1 MLAEYPGR
9 VIRFANRRVS
19 ITFTGDSQMRI
30 FIQLWIVA
38 LAVFSTH
45 VLAEGKISPL
55 FASDDVMSMTLA
67 APFAQMVKQRK
78 KDEEYDTA
86 RLTYTDEQGD
96 TVTLPVTV
104 SLGGNSRLDYGTCA
118 FPPLKLQFD
127 KKDRKGTYFEH
138 TKKIKLVTQ
147 CRPRL
152 NSSRDDLLSEYQAYR
167 MLNTLT
173 DQSYRVR
180 LLEVTYVDQ
189 KKGKSKQNFAFLI
202 EPTKHLA
209 KRVGLKKLEVSSI
222 PPSQLLGQEMN
233 LVSLYQL
240 LVGNTDW
247 SASRGGSE
255 ECCHNGKL
263 FSSAPEAAALYV
275 PYDLDMTGFVEPSY
289 AIPSEKMNLA
299 SVRDRR
305 YRGYCQ
311 NNEYIAENISGFNEH
326 RDEIVQLVSTDI
338 GLSNRQVKNN
348 LKYINSFYRLINDED
363 RLTKH
368 VERFC
373 LGRKANQAELVASVA
388 AQR

>member
-1 MLAEYPGR
+1 MA
-9 VIRFANRRVS
+9 VS
-19 ITFTGDSQMRI
+19 S
-30 FIQLWIVA
+30 
-38 LAVFSTH
+38 SH
-45 VLAEGKISPL
+45 VLAEGTTSPL
-55 FASDDVMSMTLA
+55 FESHDVISLMLT
-67 APFAQMVKQRK
+67 APFDRMVEHRK
-78 KDEEYDTA
+78 KDEKYDTS
-86 RLTYTDEQGD
+86 RLTYTDGQGD
-96 TVTLPVTV
+96 TVALRVTI
-104 SLGGNSRLDYGTCA
+104 SLRGNSRLEYGTCA
-118 FPPLKLQFD
+118 FPPLKLEFD
-127 KKDRKGTYFEH
+127 KKDRQGTYFEH

-167 MLNTLT
+167 ILNTVT
-173 DQSYRVR
+173 EQSYRVR

-189 KKGKSKQNFAFLI
+189 EKGKSNQNFAFLI

-209 KRVGLKKLEVSSI
+209 RRVGLKKLDVVSI

-247 SASRGGSE
+247 SATQGGSE

-263 FSSAPEAAALYV
+263 FSSAPEAAAVYI

-289 AIPSEKMNLA
+289 ALTSEKVKLS
-299 SVRDRR
+299 SVRRRR

-311 NNEYIAENISGFNEH
+311 NNEYIAENVSGFNEH
-326 RDEIVQLVSTDI
+326 RDEIVQLVSVDI
-338 GLSNRQVKNN
+338 GLSRRQLRAN
-348 LKYINSFYRLINDED
+348 LKYISSFYKLINDEG

-373 LGRKANQAELVASVA
+373 LGRDVDQPKLVASLFA
-388 AQR
+388 EK